1 MPMTN
6 FPQATVKFEIQTY
19 IKPKNLSALKK
30 THVAFTGSPQRHP
43 YDSDK
48 VILVVDPY
56 SSNTFYYEFK
66 MDDVAFVEELPNL
79 VNIDGEAISTAR
91 IWVKKMSIGVRC
103 SPFVVE
109 ETGAISK

>member
-1 MPMTN
+1 
-6 FPQATVKFEIQTY
+6 
-19 IKPKNLSALKK
+19 
-30 THVAFTGSPQRHP
+30 
-43 YDSDK
+43 
-48 VILVVDPY
+48 
-56 SSNTFYYEFK
+56 

-79 VNIDGEAISTAR
+79 VNIEGEAISTAR